1 MTGKEKCELLKAMR
15 KEIAEANGI
24 VYLTSECTFQGDC
37 PGFCPKCDA
46 EARYLDSELNRLAK
60 EGKDIKVSGLTYQ
73 KFLATAEATVA
84 STQSVP
90 DNEIMIEGHAD
101 YFKEKVLSM
110 RVEELD
116 FSSRTQNALMRAGI
130 NTVEEIISYTEDEII
145 KVRNIGETGFAE
157 IWKKLHGLGLSL
169 REREI
174 YTMGMLIERPE
185 VKGEKVLEMTIE
197 ELDFSVRT
205 YTCLKRAG
213 INTVDDL
220 LQRTESDMIKIRNLG
235 RKSLEEVILKLSA
248 LGLTLMEEEP
258 EVLMGM
264 PAMPDFYFEE
274 DDDKSES

>member
-60 EGKDIKVSGLTYQ
+60 EGKDIKVSGLAYQ
-73 KFLATAEATVA
+73 KFLATAEATAA
-84 STQSVP
+84 SRESVP
-90 DNEIMIEGHAD
+90 DNEIMVEGHAD
-101 YFKEKVLSM
+101 YFKEKVLNM
-110 RVEELD
+110 KVEELD
-116 FSSRTQNALMRAGI
+116 FSSRTLNALKRAGI
-130 NTVEEIISYTEDEII
+130 DTVEEIISYTEDEII
-145 KVRNIGETGFAE
+145 KVRNIGETGFTE
-157 IWKKLHGLGLSL
+157 ILKKLKGLGLSF

-197 ELDFSVRT
+197 ELELSVRT

-235 RKSLEEVILKLSA
+235 KKSLDEVILKLSA
-248 LGLTLMEEEP
+248 LGLSLMDEP
-258 EVLMGM
+258 EILMGDVLE
-264 PAMPDFYFEE
+264 PDFIDEN
-274 DDDKSES
+274 DDTF

>member
-110 RVEELD
+110 KVEELD
-116 FSSRTQNALMRAGI
+116 FSSRTLNALKRSGI
-130 NTVEEIISYTEDEII
+130 NTVEEVISYTEDEII

-157 IWKKLHGLGLSL
+157 IWKKLHGLGLAF
-169 REREI
+169 RERDI
-174 YTMGMLIERPE
+174 YTMGMLLERPE

-220 LQRTESDMIKIRNLG
+220 LQRTESDMIKIKNLG
-235 RKSLEEVILKLSA
+235 KKSLEEVIFKLNA
-248 LGLTLMEEEP
+248 LGLSLMDEP
-258 EVLMGM
+258 EILMGDVLE
-264 PAMPDFYFEE
+264 PDFIDEN
-274 DDDKSES
+274 DDAF

>member
-130 NTVEEIISYTEDEII
+130 NTVEKIISYTEDEII

-157 IWKKLHGLGLSL
+157 IWKKLHGLGLSF